1 MRFAIFA
8 VVNQRAST
16 MRATSIF
23 FVFLSISAPA
33 PAYAFECIVDGPRY
47 ELRSDVVN
55 WSMKIGS
62 GQSCIRGLRLGDVI
76 VEKLELVSSPRTGQV
91 TIHGPGFAYSAKS
104 KYEGEDDFAI
114 ALSGKI
120 GKSTGNS
127 TIRITVSVEKPDIG
141 DTAQSYS
148 REPIAA
154 PKPLITSRVDG
165 PTRTKEFHWSPGI
178 GDPTFAG
185 WFTVLLYL
193 VAAMSASTT
202 AKDAGFPERKLW
214 RVISIGFIGL
224 GINKQLDLQT
234 AFTELG
240 RVVASTQGWYEQRRI
255 VQFWFIVAVAAIC
268 LLMALVLLVLA
279 RRAPKP
285 TRLAVVGVVIV
296 LGFVTIR
303 AASFHHFDQFIGSRV
318 LGLKWNWVLEMGGI
332 SIVLIASEWRRR
344 VVPRAA
350 TGETRA

>member
-1 MRFAIFA
+1 
-8 VVNQRAST
+8 
-16 MRATSIF
+16 
-23 FVFLSISAPA
+23 
-33 PAYAFECIVDGPRY
+33 
-47 ELRSDVVN
+47 
-55 WSMKIGS
+55 MKIDS
-62 GQSCIRGLRLGDVI
+62 GQSCIGGLRFGNVI
-76 VEKLELVSSPRTGQV
+76 IESLELVSSPRTGQV
-91 TIHGPGFAYSAKS
+91 TIHGPGFAYSAKPE
-104 KYEGEDDFAI
+104 YEGEDYFTI

-120 GKSTGNS
+120 GKSTGSS
-127 TIRITVSVEKPDIG
+127 TIRITVSVEKPDVG
-141 DTAQSYS
+141 DTS
-148 REPIAA
+148 RSHPADPIAA
-154 PKPLITSRVDG
+154 PKPLITSRVERPT
-165 PTRTKEFHWSPGI
+165 PTREFHWNPGI

-193 VAAMSASTT
+193 AAALSAWTT
-202 AKDAGFPERKLW
+202 AKDAGIPEKKLW
-214 RVISIGFIGL
+214 RLISIGFIGL

-234 AFTELG
+234 AFTDLG
-240 RVVASTQGWYEQRRI
+240 RVVASTQGWYEQRRTI
-255 VQFWFIVAVAAIC
+255 QFWFIVAVAAIC

-285 TRLAVVGVVIV
+285 TRLALVGVVIV

-350 TGETRA
+350 TGRTRA